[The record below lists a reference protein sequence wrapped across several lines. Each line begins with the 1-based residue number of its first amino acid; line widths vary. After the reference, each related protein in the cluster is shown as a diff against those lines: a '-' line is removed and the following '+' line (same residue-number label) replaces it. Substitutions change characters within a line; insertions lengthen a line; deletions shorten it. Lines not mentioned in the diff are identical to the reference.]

1 MAITLKKIQMMK
13 DDSQVTSQF
22 WIIMVELFQI
32 SNPDSAG
39 VNNSATLQ
47 FQNEP
52 RIFFDKLHKF
62 QEL

>member
-1 MAITLKKIQMMK
+1 MK
-13 DDSQVTSQF
+13 DDGQGTSQF

-32 SNPDSAG
+32 SSPDSAG